1 MSGVLRNARGT
12 KVLVYL
18 LDTALVVGRQVTR
31 QGVGKVTQVYREPI
45 PTCHLICQDLT
56 DSDTSAAA
64 RQGSFHRAFSS
75 QAASKNAFRVQTAG
89 QDVDQEGADKGHT
102 LLAADEHT
110 KKQWVTVIQKAIV
123 KAHLGSETDSTGAG
137 KVNSRTPRSSPRRL
151 NKAQKKLSGQL
162 LNMPGRNSSPK
173 LISASR
179 LLSTPGGPKLKSS
192 SRLASAAKLLSPRPG
207 LFKKNT
213 KSPLIKSSLSQS
225 TLEKIQSGGVRKIR
239 SKPRLNDENIY
250 RAADIVMDGSVSVLG
265 KRRSKSAARVTN
277 QPTKKSRRMLQ
288 LIDENSK

>member
-1 MSGVLRNARGT
+1 
-12 KVLVYL
+12 
-18 LDTALVVGRQVTR
+18 
-31 QGVGKVTQVYREPI
+31 
-45 PTCHLICQDLT
+45 
-56 DSDTSAAA
+56 
-64 RQGSFHRAFSS
+64 
-75 QAASKNAFRVQTAG
+75 
-89 QDVDQEGADKGHT
+89 
-102 LLAADEHT
+102 
-110 KKQWVTVIQKAIV
+110 
-123 KAHLGSETDSTGAG
+123 
-137 KVNSRTPRSSPRRL
+137 
-151 NKAQKKLSGQL
+151 
-162 LNMPGRNSSPK
+162 MPGRNSSPK